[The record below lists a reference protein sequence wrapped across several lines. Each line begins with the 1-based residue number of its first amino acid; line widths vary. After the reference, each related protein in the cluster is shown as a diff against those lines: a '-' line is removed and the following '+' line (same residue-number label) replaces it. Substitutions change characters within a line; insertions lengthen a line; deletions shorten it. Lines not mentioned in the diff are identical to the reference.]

1 MVIGIARIGLPE
13 RARTVIGPHTQHFGR
28 KAPKWREK
36 QRMLNVC

>member
-1 MVIGIARIGLPE
+1 
-13 RARTVIGPHTQHFGR
+13 VIGPHTQQFGR